1 MPDMQFSRRSPVHC
15 SKEAS
20 EGAANL
26 NALDEYGDLRF
37 TIRDK
42 WKKAIDGNCGS
53 VPTVKQ
59 IFNIFHVH
67 ENCHWST
74 AKNYNIKKSLQ
85 NITHERKK
93 KETKNPLFQF
103 RFRILPPSQK
113 LRRRFQIAVGHQQY
127 CTLSSLA
134 LHICAITARHARW
147 CEWRLTGIQHSSR
160 SCEIHSPH
168 WPK

>member
-1 MPDMQFSRRSPVHC
+1 MQFSRRSPVHC

-74 AKNYNIKKSLQ
+74 AKNYDIKKLLQ

-93 KETKNPLFQF
+93 RKQRIPYFNFASEYFHLHKNCGEDF
-103 RFRILPPSQK
+103 K
-113 LRRRFQIAVGHQQY
+113 LQSVI
-127 CTLSSLA
+127 S
-134 LHICAITARHARW
+134 ITALSPLSLYIYV
-147 CEWRLTGIQHSSR
+147 RLQLDMRDGAN
-160 SCEIHSPH
+160 ED
-168 WPK
+168 